1 VRQERVKLEPSVV
14 RLVALTCAIVGVDTV
29 FFSALTPLLP
39 HYAAAAGLSKAG
51 AGILIAAYPAGTL
64 LGSLPSGALVARFG
78 DRTVAVAGLALM
90 GVSTLA
96 FGWTTS
102 AGLLVAARL
111 VQGIG
116 GACTWTA
123 SLSWLATAAP
133 ESRRGELLGTAIGA
147 AVVGALFGPVVGAVA
162 NVVGTGAAFSAA
174 SVLDAALIAVA
185 FTVPSP
191 RPQAPQSLRAALP
204 ALRDH
209 EVVMGCW
216 LMALAGIAFGMAD
229 VLAPLRL
236 SRLGASGTVIAV
248 TFLCAALAEAGVS
261 PLAGRLSDRI
271 GVARPLGVALVVG
284 AAVALLLPLPTA
296 APLLIGLLIAGL
308 PFYGALYAPASA
320 LVAGGAQRLGLNQG
334 IAFAVSNLAWAAGQ
348 SVAASASGALAQAT
362 SDLVPYALLAAC
374 CLGTVMTLRTI
385 VRPGAALTEPDAL
398 SARAQAAA
406 GHAQTAPPDLLRQRM
421 PRPARRREEG
431 DHRVHDRGGV
441 AERAGSARAVLTG
454 HLEPEAQIACRAVE
468 IAEAE
473 RAGHGKPE
481 HRAWAPP
488 GILRPATLR
497 VVAHHPPRLRR
508 GNVIAAQHGVLDP
521 PGDEPVLRGPRL
533 APRSAPGEPAQFRAQ
548 GFVSPRLVELRVS
561 GTAAATA
568 APLPVP
574 DRCGTVT
581 AGTAPAVRSGLG
593 RRLVSVGGQRQRPPT
608 PPRHRP
614 TCLPG
619 SRPAVSCRAIAA

>member
-1 VRQERVKLEPSVV
+1 MRQERVKLEPPIV
-14 RLVALTCAIVGVDTV
+14 RLLALTCAIVAVDTV

-162 NVVGTGAAFSAA
+162 NFTGTGAAFSAA
-174 SVLDAALIAVA
+174 SVLDVALIAVA

-204 ALRDH
+204 ALRDR

-296 APLLIGLLIAGL
+296 VPVLIGLLIAGL

-320 LVAGGAQRLGLNQG
+320 LVADGAQRLGLNQG
-334 IAFAVSNLAWAAGQ
+334 IAFAVANLAWAAGQ
-348 SVAASASGALAQAT
+348 SVASSASGALAQAT

-374 CLGTVMTLRTI
+374 CLGTVTTLRTI
-385 VRPGAALTEPDAL
+385 ARPRAALTEPHSL
-398 SARAQAAA
+398 PARAQAAA
-406 GHAQTAPPDLLRQRM
+406 SDAQATPPDLLRHRM
-421 PRPARRREEG
+421 RRPARRREKA

-441 AERAGSARAVLTG
+441 AERARAARGVLTARQ
-454 HLEPEAQIACRAVE
+454 LQPEAQIACRAVE
-468 IAEAE
+468 IAAGRARRTRQARASGRDSTANPPPGAGPRSRASPAAPAAAARSSRRTTASLTRQATSRSRAAPAS
-473 RAGHGKPE
+473 RAG
-481 HRAWAPP
+481 PP
-488 GILRPATLR
+488 LASQLSS
-497 VVAHHPPRLRR
+497 
-508 GNVIAAQHGVLDP
+508 
-521 PGDEPVLRGPRL
+521 
-533 APRSAPGEPAQFRAQ
+533 APRAS
-548 GFVSPRLVELRVS
+548 
-561 GTAAATA
+561 
-568 APLPVP
+568 
-574 DRCGTVT
+574 
-581 AGTAPAVRSGLG
+581 
-593 RRLVSVGGQRQRPPT
+593 
-608 PPRHRP
+608 
-614 TCLPG
+614 
-619 SRPAVSCRAIAA
+619 